1 MKNLFLVNCLLFL
14 LTTTFAQ
21 KPLTCGVDDSRL
33 PDSTIRLMGQL
44 PRLIANQQ
52 ARKAAGERNTCR
64 LAIEIDSDTYLKFE
78 KDTNRIRS
86 YVLQKI
92 DTVSKVFERESNTQ
106 LVVVAIHIWKDTEPD
121 PYRGESSMY
130 TLFST
135 FYNTGNNQFK
145 YLSYDKRLYLV
156 SKPVTSASGIGEI
169 GGSTATSIFYT
180 NTITHELGHT
190 FGSPHTHNCSW
201 PGGPIDYC
209 SPSEGGCYTESLQNI
224 RGTIMSYC
232 GYGSPSISFHPL
244 CQALITDHATKNF
257 AKLAVPVA
265 APTFPAQLTLSGTP
279 FLYWNGI
286 ALAEGYDLEVAQD
299 EAFTKLVVRSA
310 TPVNGYLL
318 DKLPLGQRYYVRA
331 RTTNTFG
338 VSPWS
343 NTCRLQ
349 TNGIDGIAAPK
360 LLSPASNQ
368 FLLNWDKRFRA
379 ESVTNA
385 TSYELQIASG
395 SDIFSDDLFNYPAY
409 TATESQPVFT
419 VNADLGGIF
428 WWRVRAVV
436 NEKKGP
442 WSSLS
447 RVTIN
452 GLEVLHLGF
461 DDANRA
467 PLTFPYYF
475 YTQSYRTTIQ
485 LTLATDSLFTKPV
498 RTHTFRND
506 LAFNGILDKLA
517 PNTPYYLKLEETLI
531 DSTQNQVEMVSRSV
545 KQFRTVGGSP
555 SPQWA
560 FVNSGTHVAWPQ
572 GESIQEVIPA
582 QNAVWTV
589 TRDGPARIDQNDLT
603 VRIYD
608 FLSTKGKIG
617 NIGTLLSKD
626 AADNIWVTNQLS
638 AYPSSPGSSPP
649 VNQIGKLVDQ
659 TGALTERT
667 SFALNGNFLSGFSA
681 GPGWFYTSNGV
692 YEQQSDQLTAVYSFP
707 SDQYILDKVTR
718 SGFIWLIVLNPVTS
732 VNELVRLRTADRS
745 IQTFTATNTP
755 QLEPYLR
762 DLEIDAA
769 GNVWVTQFNIGS
781 SYASLAKF
789 DGQTWTSFKSPVV
802 PFARAIKLTSD
813 QAGNVYA
820 LDDNSQ
826 HSLYKYDGNTWTK
839 LTDVFFASSQTNMVV
854 DNSGNIWF
862 AGEFQLARFS
872 PCAGLGAP
880 KLSALQRTVEFG
892 ESVTLQASGCS
903 DVLWSWASET
913 ETVNNRLIR
922 GTNQLVVKPES
933 TTTYRSRCYVG
944 GCSGADTSLIVTVL
958 PKLTLA
964 RTNKNAYCQGD
975 SLTASY
981 GLQGKTETANR
992 FVMILKLG
1000 TQTTA
1005 IPASTQGSDVWAV
1018 LPNTLMP
1025 GRYVLYLETTQPAV
1039 RTRDS
1044 VQILVSAQ
1052 PTAELSS
1059 NKLTFPPGDSAYV
1072 SVTLTGLAPWR
1083 FTRWDSQVIQ
1093 TNASPYTYVLKA
1105 TQPANYSLSI
1115 TGLSD
1120 AHCAVGTVKNSLV
1133 VSALLLANEPLAADG
1148 ISVYPNPAVN
1158 QLTIELKTG
1167 VAPLL
1172 KLQLYDRQGREILQK
1187 VPATNRSRREEWT
1200 INGLATGQYIL
1211 RIETQDGRSAT
1222 WKVIK
1227 Q

>member
-1 MKNLFLVNCLLFL
+1 
-14 LTTTFAQ
+14 
-21 KPLTCGVDDSRL
+21 
-33 PDSTIRLMGQL
+33 MGQL

-92 DTVSKVFERESNTQ
+92 DTVSKVFERETNTQ

-130 TLFST
+130 TLFSI
-135 FYNTGNNQFK
+135 FYNAWNNQFK
-145 YLSYDKRLYLV
+145 YPSYDKRLYLV
-156 SKPVTSASGIGEI
+156 SKPVTGASGIGEI
-169 GGSTATSIFYT
+169 GGTTAVSILYT

-209 SPSEGGCYTESLQNI
+209 SPSEGDCYTGSLQNI

-232 GYGSPSISFHPL
+232 GYGSPSIRFHPL
-244 CQALITDHATKNF
+244 CQALITDHATKNL

-265 APTFPAQLTLSGTP
+265 SPTFPAQLTLSGTP
-279 FLYWNGI
+279 FLYWDGV
-286 ALAEGYDLEVAQD
+286 ALAEGYDLEVAED
-299 EAFTKLVVRSA
+299 ESFTKLVVRSA

-318 DKLPLGQRYYVRA
+318 DKLRLGQSYYVRA
-331 RTTNTFG
+331 RTTNSFG
-338 VSPWS
+338 ISPWS

-360 LLSPASNQ
+360 LLWPASNQ
-368 FLLNWDKRFRA
+368 FFLNWDKRFQV

-385 TSYELQIASG
+385 TSYELQLASG
-395 SDIFSDDLFNYPAY
+395 SDIFSDDLFDYPAY
-409 TATESQPVFT
+409 TATESQPVFI
-419 VNADLGGIF
+419 VNTTLGGIF

-436 NEKKGP
+436 NGKKGP
-442 WSSLS
+442 WSSL
-447 RVTIN
+447 RRITIN
-452 GLEVLHLGF
+452 IVDVLHVGF
-461 DDANRA
+461 DDANRV

-475 YTQSYRTTIQ
+475 YTQSYRTTVQ
-485 LTLATDSLFTKPV
+485 LTLATDSLFAKPV
-498 RTHTFRND
+498 RTQTFRNG
-506 LAFNGILDKLA
+506 LAFNGILDKLT
-517 PNTPYYLKLEETLI
+517 PNTQYYLKFEETVI

-545 KQFRTVGGSP
+545 KQFRTVSGSP
-555 SPQWA
+555 SPQWT
-560 FVNSGTHVAWPQ
+560 FVNSGTHAGWPQ
-572 GESIQEVIPA
+572 GESIQEVIPT
-582 QNAVWTV
+582 QKAVWTV
-589 TRDGPARIDQNDLT
+589 TRNGPARIDQDDVTL
-603 VRIYD
+603 RIYD
-608 FLSTKGKIG
+608 FSSTKGKIG
-617 NIGTLLSKD
+617 NIGTLISKD
-626 AADNIWVTNQLS
+626 ASENLWVTNQLS
-638 AYPSSPGSSPP
+638 AFPSSPGSSPP

-659 TGALTERT
+659 TGELMERT
-667 SFALNGNFLSGFSA
+667 SFALNGNFPSSFSA
-681 GPGWFYTSNGV
+681 DPGWFFTSNGI
-692 YEQQSDQLTAVYSFP
+692 YEQKAGQLTAFYNFP

-718 SGFIWLIVLNPVTS
+718 PGFIWLIVLNPVTNI
-732 VNELVRLRTADRS
+732 NELIRLSTADRS

-755 QLEPYLR
+755 QLEPYFR
-762 DLEIDAA
+762 DLELDAA
-769 GNVWVTQFNIGS
+769 GNVWVTQYNS
-781 SYASLAKF
+781 WSTYASLAKF
-789 DGQTWTSFKSPVV
+789 DNQTWTNFKSPAV
-802 PFARAIKLTSD
+802 PFTKAIKLTSD
-813 QAGNVYA
+813 QAGNVYV

-826 HSLYKYDGNTWTK
+826 HSLYKFDGSTWTK

-854 DNSGNIWF
+854 DNTGNIWF
-862 AGEFQLARFS
+862 AGEFQLARFL
-872 PCAGLGAP
+872 PCAGLVAP
-880 KLSALQRTVEFG
+880 KLSALQRTIEVG

-903 DVLWSWASET
+903 DVLWSWTSAS

-922 GTNQLVVKPES
+922 GTNQLVVKPEA
-933 TTTYRSRCYVG
+933 TTTYRSRCSVG

-981 GLQGKTETANR
+981 GLQGKIETTNR
-992 FVMILKLG
+992 FSVILKSG

-1005 IPASTQGSDVWAV
+1005 IPATARGSDVSV
-1018 LPNTLMP
+1018 VIPNTVLP

-1044 VQILVSAQ
+1044 VQISVSAQ

-1059 NKLTFPPGDSAYV
+1059 NKLAFPPGDSAYV
-1072 SVTLTGLAPWR
+1072 SVALTGLAPWR
-1083 FTRWDSQVIQ
+1083 FTRWDSQIIQ
-1093 TNASPYTYVLKA
+1093 TTASLYTYVLKA
-1105 TQPANYSLSI
+1105 TQPTNYSVSI

-1133 VSALLLANEPLAADG
+1133 VSALILANEPLSADG

-1167 VAPLL
+1167 VAPLSR
-1172 KLQLYDRQGREILQK
+1172 LQLYDRQGREILQK
-1187 VPATNRSRREEWT
+1187 VPVTNRSRREEWT

-1211 RIETQDGRSAT
+1211 RIETQDGRSAS